1 MMTLRRKARI
11 LAMQMLYR
19 VDIGKFDHNEVLRD
33 FLKISSYHESVK
45 EFVNVLFAGTFTHI
59 EAIDQKIEEA
69 TSHWTV
75 ERLASVDRN
84 ILRMATFEILFLD
97 EISVS
102 VTINEAIEIAKVYS
116 TEESSRFINGI
127 LDEIAKT
134 SDLNYKTL
142 KK

>member
-1 MMTLRRKARI
+1 MTLRRKARI

-19 VDIGKFDHNEVLRD
+19 VDIGKFDHKEVLGD
-33 FLKISSYHESVK
+33 FVKISSYDESVK
-45 EFVNVLFAGTFTHI
+45 EFVNILFEGKITHI
-59 EAIDQKIEEA
+59 DEIDRRIGED

-75 ERLASVDRN
+75 ERMASVDRN
-84 ILRMATFEILFLD
+84 ILRMATFEIHFLD
-97 EISVS
+97 EISVN

-116 TEESSRFINGI
+116 SEESSRFINGI

-134 SDLNYKTL
+134 ADLNHKTL